1 MGRRG
6 GQGAAPLLLLPLLL
20 LPLLL
25 LAAAAAAPRPE
36 PPLAAH
42 GGAELRFAAGWARWR
57 PAGPEGD
64 PCRRDAGPWMPR
76 YHSRRLGELTLP
88 GTHDSG
94 SYTLSKRLI
103 PGAFGPDLEAAI
115 EVAEELGIPVDRII
129 TPWALSTR
137 CDVLQQLRAGA
148 RYVDVRAGWDGAL
161 GERGEWVVHH
171 AEEGVRVEAVLRQVA
186 AFLAQRPTE
195 IVLVELSHFYGSP
208 GPGAR
213 RALAELAVAV
223 FGDLLHP
230 KRRGLGATLGELV
243 AAGTR
248 AVVTFEF
255 EDDETAAEFPT
266 LWPADTFL
274 NTYADT
280 DDLEAMEGFNRRQI
294 EAFDG
299 PDRPGPRQLAK
310 ISWTLTPTGRAVRR
324 GLVPGRHHPHSLVEL
339 ADGANAALPAFA
351 AAEAAGKRRLMGNV
365 LLLDAIEASAALAV
379 AQQINEAWSGGGPA

>member
-6 GQGAAPLLLLPLLL
+6 GQGAAPLLL

-36 PPLAAH
+36 PPLAAP

-76 YHSRRLGELTLP
+76 YHGRRLGKLTLP

-310 ISWTLTPTGRAVRR
+310 ISWTLTPTGPAVRR

-379 AQQINEAWSGGGPA
+379 ALQINDAWSGGGPA

>member
-6 GQGAAPLLLLPLLL
+6 GRAAQGAAPLLLLPLLL
-20 LPLLL
+20 
-25 LAAAAAAPRPE
+25 AAAAAEPRPGA
-36 PPLAAH
+36 PLAAH
-42 GGAELRFAAGWARWR
+42 GGAELRFGAAGWARWA
-57 PAGPEGD
+57 AGPEGGD

-76 YHSRRLGELTLP
+76 YRGRRLGELTLP

-94 SYTLSKRLI
+94 SYRLSKRLI

-171 AEEGVRVEAVLRQVA
+171 AEEGVRVEAVLREVA

-255 EDDETAAEFPT
+255 EDDETAAEFPA
-266 LWPADTFL
+266 LWPADTFV

-280 DDLEAMEGFNRRQI
+280 DNLAAMEGFNRRQI

-310 ISWTLTPTGRAVRR
+310 VSWTLTPTGRAVRR

-351 AAEAAGKRRLMGNV
+351 AAEAAGKGRLMGNV
-365 LLLDAIEASAALAV
+365 LLVDAFEASAALAV
-379 AQQINEAWSGGGPA
+379 AQRINDAWTGGGPA